1 MTKPF
6 LKLLNVDIK
15 KQNFTANG
23 VSIYVNNT
31 TPSIV
36 NIKYDIFISVDC
48 VYSAS
53 NPI

>member
-1 MTKPF
+1 MTKPL

-15 KQNFTANG
+15 KQNFTANR

-31 TPSIV
+31 TPSIA
-36 NIKYDIFISVDC
+36 NIKYNIFISADC
-48 VYSAS
+48 VYSAN